1 MECGRLVGG
10 RWRESAGDCCRLGSV
25 ALTRTK
31 GKALMSPLPSRP
43 LSLFLPGNGFPFL
56 VNEDFLEDFQIWE
69 LLERSDVTE
78 REDLDLMKNCN
89 TLLK

>member
-31 GKALMSPLPSRP
+31 GKALMSPLPTRP
-43 LSLFLPGNGFPFL
+43 PLPFSAGEWFPFV

-69 LLERSDVTE
+69 LLEMSGVTE
-78 REDLDLMKNCN
+78 REHLNLMKNCN